1 MMRRKYIFIGR
12 VQGVGFRYRA
22 YYAANHLGLGGWV
35 RNRSDGSVEME
46 VEGPEEAI
54 DQLFQLLDNDRY
66 IIIENFSCKEIP
78 VEGESTFFYK
88 D

>member
-1 MMRRKYIFIGR
+1 MQPEPTIRKNAR
-12 VQGVGFRYRA
+12 NWAPARP
-22 YYAANHLGLGGWV
+22 AN
-35 RNRSDGSVEME
+35 VEME

>member
-1 MMRRKYIFIGR
+1 
-12 VQGVGFRYRA
+12 
-22 YYAANHLGLGGWV
+22 
-35 RNRSDGSVEME
+35 ME